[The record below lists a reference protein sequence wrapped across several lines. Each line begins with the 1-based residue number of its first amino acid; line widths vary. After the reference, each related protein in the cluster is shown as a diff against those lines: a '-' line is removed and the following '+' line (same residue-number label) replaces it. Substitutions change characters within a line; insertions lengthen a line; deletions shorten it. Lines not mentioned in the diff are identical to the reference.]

1 MGVRTVRIKA
11 FAKHNAVMLTAFAAA
26 AVTVLFVPVDSAYA
40 GYLDMKTLICLFCV
54 LAVVCALGM
63 LAFSISLPAA
73 SCGCLKPAVCASLRW
88 YI

>member
-11 FAKHNAVMLTAFAAA
+11 FAKHNAVMLTAFVAA

-54 LAVVCALGM
+54 RAG
-63 LAFSISLPAA
+63 I
-73 SCGCLKPAVCASLRW
+73 
-88 YI
+88 